1 MTGDTVKDTSQP
13 VNRNSEIMLVIGLC
27 RCIASLPLLQ
37 VQATVV
43 GFLAAVAAVC
53 LGAFSRGG
61 IDLDQAAVL
70 CASSII
76 TAFVAALSLG
86 KELGCCLCPAF
97 RIELNSVC
105 VLVFGNLLSV

>member
-1 MTGDTVKDTSQP
+1 MVLTQIETINIFSNVCVTVHSP
-13 VNRNSEIMLVIGLC
+13 
-27 RCIASLPLLQ
+27 Q

-53 LGAFSRGG
+53 LGAISRGG
-61 IDLDQAAVL
+61 VEFNQAAVL

-86 KELGCCLCPAF
+86 Q
-97 RIELNSVC
+97 
-105 VLVFGNLLSV
+105 